1 MRHNKNFNH
10 LGRQAGHR
18 KAMLSNMASSLI
30 LHKRIETTL
39 AKAKAVRMF
48 VEPLVTKSKEDTT
61 HSRRVVFS
69 YLKQKEAVTELFR
82 TIAPKIAERP
92 GGYTRILKTG
102 FRLGDAAEMCIIEFV
117 DFNEAYTLGITPA
130 AAEAKPKTRRS
141 RKPAAKKT
149 TDAVEEA
156 TVVEGEPK
164 KAPAKKAAAPK
175 APKATAAKTA
185 APKAAKKTNVGK
197 KMEFPPLRSRGGERV
212 KTGRIKSRA
221 LFHKVAPKPATRP
234 KISGGRADNAS
245 FRRFLFSEE
254 TAHADFMVVAVRP
267 GIGFGAGGDC
277 RKEKIR
283 EKSPILDS
291 VQNRARSLYRQTTRN
306 KVKPEN

>member
-1 MRHNKNFNH
+1 MRHNKNYNH

-30 LHKRIETTL
+30 LHKRIETTV
-39 AKAKAVRMF
+39 AKAKAVRQF

-102 FRLGDAAEMCIIEFV
+102 FRLGDAADMCIIEFV
-117 DFNEAYTLGITPA
+117 DFNEAYTLGIAPKAA

-141 RKPAAKKT
+141 RSKKT
-149 TDAVEEA
+149 TDAVEDA
-156 TVVEGEPK
+156 TVVEGAKTAAPK
-164 KAPAKKAAAPK
+164 APK

-197 KMEFPPLRSRGGERV
+197 KM
-212 KTGRIKSRA
+212 
-221 LFHKVAPKPATRP
+221 
-234 KISGGRADNAS
+234 
-245 FRRFLFSEE
+245 
-254 TAHADFMVVAVRP
+254 
-267 GIGFGAGGDC
+267 
-277 RKEKIR
+277 
-283 EKSPILDS
+283 
-291 VQNRARSLYRQTTRN
+291 
-306 KVKPEN
+306 